1 MSAEHSS
8 EKKPVEVVPAQE
20 QVPGPPPE
28 RLFLIGPRSRWREF
42 LSVMGILREFIRG
55 FRTLHFVGPCVTVF
69 GSARFRDG
77 HPFYDLARQ
86 VGARL
91 ARLGFTVMTGGGPG
105 IMEAAS
111 RGAHDAGGYTVGCNI
126 VLPEEQVI
134 NPWVDCSVTFDHF
147 FVRKVMLVKYSYA
160 FVVMPGGFGTM
171 DELFEALVLIQ
182 TKKIEDFPVVLMGKQ
197 YYEPLLDLMKKMM
210 AEGTVD
216 GPDLKLLLVTDSV
229 DEAMDYVHS
238 HVSKSFGLPQIPHAV
253 RVLGEEPRR
262 RSKMAKLAM
271 KKAAEEEDRLKASS

>member
-1 MSAEHSS
+1 MSAEHSP

-20 QVPGPPPE
+20 QVPGPAPE

-42 LSVMGILREFIRG
+42 LSVMGILREFLRG

-77 HPFYDLARQ
+77 HPFYELGQQ

-105 IMEAAS
+105 VMEAAS
-111 RGAHDAGGYTVGCNI
+111 RGAHEAGGYTVGCNI
-126 VLPEEQVI
+126 VLPEEQVL

-182 TKKIEDFPVVLMGKQ
+182 TKKIEDFPVVLMGKE
-197 YYEPLLDLMKKMM
+197 YYEPLLALMKKML
-210 AEGTVD
+210 AEQTID

-229 DEAMDYVHS
+229 DEAMSYIEK
-238 HVSKSFGLPQIPHAV
+238 HVVSSFGLAQIPHAL
-253 RVLGEEPRR
+253 RVLGEAPRKRSVLARLAKR
-262 RSKMAKLAM
+262 RSEK
-271 KKAAEEEDRLKASS
+271 EEERIKAES

>member
-1 MSAEHSS
+1 
-8 EKKPVEVVPAQE
+8 
-20 QVPGPPPE
+20 
-28 RLFLIGPRSRWREF
+28 
-42 LSVMGILREFIRG
+42 
-55 FRTLHFVGPCVTVF
+55 
-69 GSARFRDG
+69 
-77 HPFYDLARQ
+77 
-86 VGARL
+86 
-91 ARLGFTVMTGGGPG
+91 
-105 IMEAAS
+105 
-111 RGAHDAGGYTVGCNI
+111 
-126 VLPEEQVI
+126 
-134 NPWVDCSVTFDHF
+134 
-147 FVRKVMLVKYSYA
+147 
-160 FVVMPGGFGTM
+160 
-171 DELFEALVLIQ
+171 
-182 TKKIEDFPVVLMGKQ
+182 MGKQ